1 MSNKL
6 YGSSATKDGIKKI
19 IEDFWYRSDVELT
32 QVEGT
37 KKETY
42 NINLG
47 SKLITDFIVVKVGKR
62 YRFEEV
68 L

>member
-6 YGSSATKDGIKKI
+6 YGSSATKDGIKKVI
-19 IEDFWYRSDVELT
+19 GDFWFRSDVELT

-37 KKETY
+37 KKELY

-47 SKLITDFIVVKVGKR
+47 SKSITDFVVVKVGKR

-68 L
+68 M

>member
-19 IEDFWYRSDVELT
+19 IGDFWYRSDVELT
-32 QVEGT
+32 QVEGA

-47 SKLITDFIVVKVGKR
+47 AKLITDFIVVKVGKR

-68 L
+68 I